1 MEFYFDKRSICH
13 QKVTLRETME
23 IITQR
28 ILRKNVVAFAHAE
41 VEMHLPHK
49 YSVES
54 SLKSQIVSLHDIFVL

>member
-1 MEFYFDKRSICH
+1 LPSESDWIA
-13 QKVTLRETME
+13 LRETME

-28 ILRKNVVAFAHAE
+28 ILKKKVVAFAHAE